1 MKVQSNSSGVVA
13 CIPYYGCAGLV
24 RRAVEGLLAQTH
36 ANITVVV
43 INDGDPH
50 PPWHCLAGINDRR
63 LVRFDLGNNYGPY
76 LATAVVLN
84 ATTAPYFLI
93 QDADDWSTPN
103 RVQSLLHRLER
114 DGSDFAVSA
123 QLHYSERPDRS
134 RRFDLRW
141 ADVASS
147 ESVRSPY
154 VVKRFL
160 TPEFT
165 LRVPHHGLFRTSSLR
180 RIGGYYAG
188 FRVSYDALLTN
199 LILMTGRISHLPQ
212 PLYYRTVRPESLTRA
227 ARTGMKSRFRRET
240 ERAIG
245 ALYSRCY
252 GPYLQ
257 YMAGGI
263 DSAALMRAIRHAV
276 GGNCTREHALQ
287 MAAHSARLAAHMNRV
302 AMG

>member
-1 MKVQSNSSGVVA
+1 
-13 CIPYYGCAGLV
+13 
-24 RRAVEGLLAQTH
+24 VEGLLAQTH

-43 INDGDPH
+43 VNDGDPH
-50 PPWHCLAGINDRR
+50 PPWHSLAGINDRR
-63 LVRFDLGNNYGPY
+63 LVRFDLANNYGPY

-103 RVQSLLHRLER
+103 RVQSLLHRLDR

-123 QLHYSERPDRS
+123 QMHYSERPDRG

-141 ADVASS
+141 ADVATS
-147 ESVRSPY
+147 ESGRSSY

-212 PLYYRTVRPESLTRA
+212 PLYYRSLRAESLTRA
-227 ARTGMKSRFRRET
+227 SNTGMKSRFRRET

-252 GPYLQ
+252 GPYVQ
-257 YMAGGI
+257 YLAGRI

-276 GGNCTREHALQ
+276 AKSCSREHALQ
-287 MAAHSARLAAHMNRV
+287 MASDAARLTAVLNRITM
-302 AMG
+302 A